1 MNMNMTDSD
10 FNCCWSKGTD
20 GRTRPF
26 TFEPH
31 SGLYD
36 IYKPLVVVEG
46 DDGLLEA
53 EGGVLYFSR
62 SDAGSDALPAVGVA
76 MPMPIA
82 KLGDPDFLEQ
92 YNIKYPYLAGSM
104 ANGISSVRMAEAM
117 AKAGMLGFFGAGGL
131 TLSKISEAVDQLQQ
145 SLGDM
150 PFGFNLI
157 HSPNE
162 PELERA
168 TAELYLEKGVRLIEA
183 SAYIDLTQPLVKYR
197 VQGIHRGQDGRVH
210 TTNQIIAKASR
221 TEVASR
227 FFSPPP
233 EPILRELVS
242 DGSISADQAKL
253 AEEIPM
259 AYDLTAEA
267 DSGGHTDN
275 QSPLTLTPTMLAL
288 RDGFMEKYHYDRP
301 LRVGAAGGIGSP
313 ISALAA
319 FSMGAAYIMTGSVN
333 QSAKESGTSEMV
345 REMLTRTSQADVT
358 MAPAGDMFEMGV
370 QVQVLKWG
378 TMFAMRAARL
388 YELYKNYHDL
398 ESLPESEK
406 KNLEKTCFRASLD
419 EIWDQTRNYFME
431 RDSSQV
437 EKAAKDPKH
446 RMALIFRWYLGQ
458 STGWANSGNES
469 RKIDFQIFCGPAM
482 GAFNEWVKGTFL
494 EAHQNRDVVTVAMN
508 FLYGAA
514 VLHRIQFLRSQGAPI
529 PMRTDVVKPMKLQK
543 IKEYLQ

>member
-1 MNMNMTDSD
+1 MNMNRTDSD
-10 FNCCWSKGTD
+10 FNCCWSKGAD

-26 TFEPH
+26 TFEAH
-31 SGLYD
+31 SGLYH
-36 IYKPLVVVEG
+36 IHKPLVVVEG

-53 EGGVLYFSR
+53 EGGVLHFSR
-62 SDAGSDALPAVGVA
+62 SDAGPDILLAVGAA
-76 MPMPIA
+76 MPTPIA
-82 KLGDPDFLEQ
+82 NLGDPDFLEQ
-92 YNIKYPYLAGSM
+92 YNIKYPYVAGSM
-104 ANGISSVRMAEAM
+104 ANGISSARMVEAVS
-117 AKAGMLGFFGAGGL
+117 KAGMLGFFGAGEL

-145 SLGDM
+145 GLGDM

-168 TAELYLEKGVRLIEA
+168 TAKLYLEKGVRLIEA
-183 SAYIDLTQPLVKYR
+183 SAYMDLTQPLVKYR
-197 VQGIHRGQDGRVH
+197 LQGIHRGQDGRVH
-210 TTNQIIAKASR
+210 TTNKVIAKASR
-221 TEVASR
+221 EVASR

-233 EPILRELVS
+233 EAILRELVS
-242 DGSISADQAKL
+242 DGSISAEQAQL

-275 QSPLTLTPTMLAL
+275 QSPLTLAPTMLTL
-288 RDGFMEKYHYDRP
+288 RDRFMEKYQYDRP
-301 LRVGAAGGIGSP
+301 LRVGAGGGIGSP

-319 FSMGAAYIMTGSVN
+319 FSMGAAYIVTGSVN

-345 REMLTRTSQADVT
+345 REMLARTSQADVT

-388 YELYKNYHDL
+388 YELYKTYPDL
-398 ESLPESEK
+398 ESLPESERR
-406 KNLEKTCFRASLD
+406 NLENTYFRASLE
-419 EIWDQTRNYFME
+419 EIWDQTRNFFME
-431 RDSSQV
+431 RDPDQV

-458 STGWANSGNES
+458 SPRWANSGDPS
-469 RKIDFQIFCGPAM
+469 RKIDFQIYCGPAM

-494 EAHQNRDVVTVAMN
+494 EAPKNRDVVTVGMN

-514 VLHRIQFLRSQGAPI
+514 VLRRIQFLRSQGAPV

-543 IKEYLQ
+543 IKEFLT